1 MVTIPYIDMLV
12 PYSVLELLTFTVP
25 HIVETLLPLLSN
37 TTLTRRQ
44 VVAQLVAMGL
54 VDGVKDLKKLRSVS
68 VCLGAIMSRLHPVT
82 C

>member
-54 VDGVKDLKKLRSVS
+54 VDSVKDLKKQRSVS
-68 VCLGAIMSRLHPVT
+68 VIQGGFISSLHPVT
-82 C
+82 